1 MNYKILKHTNACR
14 RVATWIPH
22 HDRHASAYFVLQK
35 NNIENIAELTYG
47 INELW
52 DLRIRKTKV
61 TSKGT
66 GLEVQRETMGPFKF
80 G

>member
-1 MNYKILKHTNACR
+1 LE
-14 RVATWIPH
+14 
-22 HDRHASAYFVLQK
+22 K